1 KWPFFLADC
10 THSWEN
16 IEVDDLAGAELSL
29 AVDSDRSIG
38 FIADQV
44 TKELNDWSNFIKP
57 SQDQL
62 EVYVGHLAWLNT
74 TPDGRNIKT
83 R

>member
-1 KWPFFLADC
+1 M

-16 IEVDDLAGAELSL
+16 IEIDDLAGAELSL
-29 AVDSDRSIG
+29 AVYSDRSIG

-57 SQDQL
+57 SQ
-62 EVYVGHLAWLNT
+62 T
-74 TPDGRNIKT
+74 S
-83 R
+83 